1 MKLHILVAVFIVVIA
16 VLSANVA
23 ITPSASP
30 VDFDQATVAS
40 TEAAT
45 AAATEAAAC
54 PDVIKAALDTTAK
67 ACAAAG
73 RNQACY
79 GNIALK
85 ADPQPDATGFAF
97 DTPGQTVALSSLH
110 DLQLSALDSINN
122 TWGIALLRIQAN
134 LPDTAP
140 GQNVTMLLFG
150 DVQTQNAVQ
159 NPTTTIDVTAVS
171 NTNVRQTP
179 SNAGQFLAKLAAKST
194 ATATG
199 RLKDGSW
206 LRVEAASADGK
217 SKIKG
222 WLPADSVE
230 GSSDI
235 NSLDVI
241 DPSTPIY
248 GPMQAFYFRS
258 GTGVAACKDAPR
270 DGILIQGPKQ
280 RLRVT
285 LSIDD
290 AEVTHGSTIYVQA
303 QPSGKML
310 LSTLEGL
317 AIVRA
322 KGRQVNV
329 PAGMQVEVPLDANL
343 KASGPPALPHSYKL
357 TDFTGLPLS
366 LLPTNITITRPFVA
380 QAASTGKTSSAP
392 ASSNSGSSTV
402 CPSGVF
408 QAETGPKGRVSYG
421 CTCANGFHIVQIT
434 QGPFAPGTAE
444 QCN

>member
-159 NPTTTIDVTAVS
+159 NPTTTI
-171 NTNVRQTP
+171 
-179 SNAGQFLAKLAAKST
+179 LWMLST
-194 ATATG
+194 HPLRFMG
-199 RLKDGSW
+199 RC
-206 LRVEAASADGK
+206 R
-217 SKIKG
+217 
-222 WLPADSVE
+222 
-230 GSSDI
+230 
-235 NSLDVI
+235 
-241 DPSTPIY
+241 PSTFAVELVRLPVKM
-248 GPMQAFYFRS
+248 PHV
-258 GTGVAACKDAPR
+258 TG
-270 DGILIQGPKQ
+270 
-280 RLRVT
+280 
-285 LSIDD
+285 
-290 AEVTHGSTIYVQA
+290 
-303 QPSGKML
+303 
-310 LSTLEGL
+310 
-317 AIVRA
+317 
-322 KGRQVNV
+322 
-329 PAGMQVEVPLDANL
+329 
-343 KASGPPALPHSYKL
+343 
-357 TDFTGLPLS
+357 F
-366 LLPTNITITRPFVA
+366 
-380 QAASTGKTSSAP
+380 
-392 ASSNSGSSTV
+392 
-402 CPSGVF
+402 
-408 QAETGPKGRVSYG
+408 
-421 CTCANGFHIVQIT
+421 
-434 QGPFAPGTAE
+434 
-444 QCN
+444 